1 MKKNKKIL
9 IAPTTF
15 SQFSLRPIEHIEK
28 AGFQIIKNKK
38 ERKLSFQELK
48 EMLDQVVG
56 VIAGTEEYSK
66 EILSQNNS
74 LKVISRLGVGLD
86 NIDIELAKEKKIKI
100 FSTQSKPDSSVAELV
115 MGLILDLA
123 RNISYCDSKLKS
135 GYWEKRMGYLVQGKT
150 LGLIGLGS
158 VGKAL
163 VRISSGFNF
172 NIIAFDKEIDQD
184 YVDTYN
190 VNYSTLETLLKKSDI
205 VSIHLSL
212 NDFTKS
218 LINSEKIALMKTNSI
233 LINTSRGEIVD
244 EGALY
249 NALVNKNI
257 AGAGI
262 DVFENEPYNGP
273 LCKLDNALLTPH
285 IGAYAKEARI
295 KMEFEASKNLIRGL
309 NEK

>member
-15 SQFSLRPIEHIEK
+15 SQFSLRPIEYIEK
-28 AGFQIIKNKK
+28 AGFQIIKNNK

-48 EMLDQVVG
+48 EMLDQAVG

-86 NIDIELAKEKKIKI
+86 NIDMEFVKEKKIKI
-100 FSTQSKPDSSVAELV
+100 FSTQSKPDLSVAELV

-135 GYWEKRMGYLVQGKT
+135 GFWEKRMGYLVQGKT

-184 YVDTYN
+184 YVDKYN
-190 VNYSTLETLLKKSDI
+190 VNYSSLETLLKKSDI

-212 NDFTKS
+212 NDFTNS